1 MSERTYKSHRSI
13 EGIVSLF
20 TNFKNQKTREA
31 EQLKSAL
38 YNVGLLVLLGA
49 FALVILILLPF
60 IRPLAFGVL
69 FGAVLFPAKKK
80 LSNSI
85 NRWIDKIE
93 KNDVP
98 VIIGIASIPFNALEK
113 LGEVIILFIFT
124 HIKIILGGTGS
135 IILLKILHSILPK
148 KLLSYVVDIVLWQ
161 HSLFEYIVSTFNTLL
176 LLLIIISFVISLYL
190 LWNSTTSSF
199 FTIAGQFIWIVIIA
213 YGCSFFGPFQIPVFV
228 TIMIYAF
235 LAMMYDETTYNQLV
249 ARFKN
254 IFRKEANIIQQLEQ
268 EEKGDDEEEVQATST
283 APLVA
288 SNELLQKTKSHL
300 SEMKSK
306 LQLNVPQSDQKSSKK
321 DEEELES
328 NWYFQILFYACA
340 ATILFKHLWIVTFCI
355 IPVIFYSII
364 AICKALGLWNYVEAK
379 LKDPINNIK
388 EWANQRRYALMPI
401 FLPGMIQLNK
411 KVHSMFCT
419 IMKSYVDDISA
430 CVMII
435 FLILSVIFISVFSFA
450 QIYSEAITV
459 VQLTGDLV
467 NRTLAVRPELV
478 DMLPI
483 NMQSM
488 NDVIDN
494 AYQYSRT
501 TIEEHLD
508 SFLNNTDKEQ
518 AIKFKTQILS
528 LWDRLIQRYMDQYNG
543 NEVGP
548 RVTSESVFD
557 TIDEIF
563 TSSGLTFTSIF
574 AWAKNNL
581 SLMKEIGDS
590 VWIVLRTNLTLLFS
604 IITTSFG
611 VLISSG
617 HFMLTILFN
626 SVIFFTTLYYLLQS
640 SKDRYTPIAVNSNS
654 AIQLRILEALESS
667 VSSVLI
673 ATLKLSIFHGLFT
686 FVTHS
691 IFGAHV
697 VYLPAFL
704 AAILA
709 AAPFLETYWCSIPA
723 FLDLWLTQNHFYLGV
738 ALVLIHF
745 IVPPN
750 FNIIIHSEIKG
761 SGHPYLTALS
771 IAGGIYLLGLE
782 GAIIGPLLLCL
793 LIVLFE
799 FTISLTSSS
808 PLNTFTQQTSNEE
821 SASPILLPPK

>member
-1 MSERTYKSHRSI
+1 M
-13 EGIVSLF
+13 
-20 TNFKNQKTREA
+20 
-31 EQLKSAL
+31 
-38 YNVGLLVLLGA
+38 YNVGLLLLLGA

-80 LSNSI
+80 LAKSI
-85 NRWIDKIE
+85 NSWISKIE
-93 KNDVP
+93 KNEVP

-113 LGEVIILFIFT
+113 LGEVIIRFIFT
-124 HIKIILGGTGS
+124 HIKIILGGVIS
-135 IILLKILHSILPK
+135 IIVLKVLHSILPK
-148 KLLSYVVDIVLWQ
+148 KLLSYVVDGVLWQ
-161 HSLFEYIVSTFNTLL
+161 HSLFEYIVSTFNTPL

-190 LWNSTTSSF
+190 LWNSSTSSL
-199 FTIAGQFIWIVIIA
+199 FTVVGQLIWIVIIA

-228 TIMIYAF
+228 TIMVYAF
-235 LAMMYDETTYNQLV
+235 LAMLYDETTYNQLIV
-249 ARFKN
+249 RLRKV
-254 IFRKEANIIQQLEQ
+254 FRKEATIIEQLEQ
-268 EEKGDDEEEVQATST
+268 EEKGEEEEDDIQETTTV
-283 APLVA
+283 PLA
-288 SNELLQKTKSHL
+288 SSKELLQKTKSHL

-340 ATILFKHLWIVTFCI
+340 ATILFKHLWIVTFCV
-355 IPVIFYSII
+355 IPVIFYSVI
-364 AICKALGLWNYVEAK
+364 AICKALGLWNYIEAK
-379 LKDPINNIK
+379 LKDPFNNIK
-388 EWANQRRYALMPI
+388 EWASQRRYALLPI

-411 KVHSMFCT
+411 KVHSMFCS

-430 CVMII
+430 CVMIV

-501 TIEEHLD
+501 SIEEHLD

-518 AIKFKTQILS
+518 AEKFKTQILS
-528 LWDRLIQRYMDQYNG
+528 LWDRIIQRYMDQYAG
-543 NEVGP
+543 NEVIGP
-548 RVTSESVFD
+548 RVSTESVFT

-654 AIQLRILEALESS
+654 AMQLRILEALESS

-723 FLDLWLTQNHFYLGV
+723 FLDLWLTQNHFYLGI

-750 FNIIIHSEIKG
+750 FNVIIHSEIKG
-761 SGHPYLTALS
+761 SGHPYLT
-771 IAGGIYLLGLE
+771 G
-782 GAIIGPLLLCL
+782 
-793 LIVLFE
+793 
-799 FTISLTSSS
+799 
-808 PLNTFTQQTSNEE
+808 
-821 SASPILLPPK
+821 

>member
-1 MSERTYKSHRSI
+1 MSEKTYKSRRSI

-38 YNVGLLVLLGA
+38 YNVGLLLLLGA

-80 LSNSI
+80 LASSI
-85 NRWIDKIE
+85 NKWIDKIE

-98 VIIGIASIPFNALEK
+98 VIISIASIPFNALEK

-148 KLLSYVVDIVLWQ
+148 KILTYVVDIVLWQ

-176 LLLIIISFVISLYL
+176 LLLIIISFIISLYL
-190 LWNSTTSSF
+190 LWNNSTSSL
-199 FTIAGQFIWIVIIA
+199 FTIVGQLLWIVIIA
-213 YGCSFFGPFQIPVFV
+213 YGCSFFGPFQIPAFV
-228 TIMIYAF
+228 TIMVYAF
-235 LAMMYDETTYNQLV
+235 LAMMYDETTYNELV
-249 ARFKN
+249 ARLRK
-254 IFRKEANIIQQLEQ
+254 IFRKEANIIEQLEQ
-268 EEKGDDEEEVQATST
+268 DEKGEEEEEILATST
-283 APLVA
+283 TPLA
-288 SNELLQKTKSHL
+288 NSNELLQKTKSHL

-306 LQLNVPQSDQKSSKK
+306 LQLNVQSDQKSSKK

-340 ATILFKHLWIVTFCI
+340 ATILFKHLWIVAFCV

-364 AICKALGLWNYVEAK
+364 AICKALGLWNYIEAM
-379 LKDPINNIK
+379 LKDPIDKIK
-388 EWANQRRYALMPI
+388 EWVIQRRDALMPI

-411 KVHSMFCT
+411 KVRGMFCRL
-419 IMKSYVDDISA
+419 MKSYVDDISS
-430 CVMII
+430 CVMIV
-435 FLILSVIFISVFSFA
+435 FLILAVIFISVFSFA

-528 LWDRLIQRYMDQYNG
+528 LWDRLIQRYMDQYTG
-543 NEVGP
+543 NEVAGP

-590 VWIVLRTNLTLLFS
+590 IWIVLRTNLTLLFS

-617 HFMLTILFN
+617 HFMLAILFN

-654 AIQLRILEALESS
+654 AMQLRILEALESS

-704 AAILA
+704 AGVLA

-750 FNIIIHSEIKG
+750 FNVIIHSEIKG

-821 SASPILLPPK
+821 SASPM

>member
-1 MSERTYKSHRSI
+1 M
-13 EGIVSLF
+13 
-20 TNFKNQKTREA
+20 
-31 EQLKSAL
+31 
-38 YNVGLLVLLGA
+38 LLLLGA

-69 FGAVLFPAKKK
+69 FGAALFPAKKK
-80 LSNSI
+80 LANSI
-85 NRWIDKIE
+85 NHWIDKIE
-93 KNDVP
+93 NNDVP
-98 VIIGIASIPFNALEK
+98 LVISIASLPFDVLEK
-113 LGEVIILFIFT
+113 LGGVIILFIFA
-124 HIKIILGGTGS
+124 HIKIIFCGAGT

-161 HSLFEYIVSTFNTLL
+161 HSFFEYIVSTFNIPLL
-176 LLLIIISFVISLYL
+176 FLILISFIISLYL
-190 LWNSTTSSF
+190 LWNSSTSST
-199 FTIAGQFIWIVIIA
+199 FTIAGQIIWIIIIA
-213 YGCSFFGPFQIPVFV
+213 YGCSFFGPFQIPAFV
-228 TIMIYAF
+228 TIMVYAF
-235 LAMMYDETTYNQLV
+235 LAMMYDETTYNQIMAKLKKV
-249 ARFKN
+249 
-254 IFRKEANIIQQLEQ
+254 FRKEANNIEQLEQ
-268 EEKGDDEEEVQATST
+268 EKKGDEEEEINAT
-283 APLVA
+283 APLTT
-288 SNELLQKTKSHL
+288 STELLQKTKFHL

-306 LQLNVPQSDQKSSKK
+306 LQLNVPPRSNDQKSSKN
-321 DEEELES
+321 DEELES

-340 ATILFKHLWIVTFCI
+340 ATILFKHLWIVTFCV
-355 IPVIFYSII
+355 IPVIFYSVI
-364 AICKALGLWNYVEAK
+364 AICKALGMWNYVEAK
-379 LKDPINNIK
+379 LKDPIDKVK
-388 EWANQRRYALMPI
+388 EWVNQRRYAILPI

-411 KVHSMFCT
+411 KIHSMFCN

-435 FLILSVIFISVFSFA
+435 FLILSGIFISVFSFA

-467 NRTLAVRPELV
+467 NRTLTVRPELV
-478 DMLPI
+478 DILPI

-488 NDVIDN
+488 NDIIDN
-494 AYQYSRT
+494 AYQYSRS

-528 LWDRLIQRYMDQYNG
+528 LWDRVIQRYMDQYTG
-543 NEVGP
+543 NEVVTA
-548 RVTSESVFD
+548 RVTTESVFD
-557 TIDEIF
+557 AIDEIF
-563 TSSGLTFTSIF
+563 TSSGLTYTSIIE
-574 AWAKNNL
+574 WAKNNL

-617 HFMLTILFN
+617 HFMLTFFFN

-654 AIQLRILEALESS
+654 AMQLRILEALESS

-673 ATLKLSIFHGLFT
+673 ATLKLSVFHGLFT

-709 AAPFLETYWCSIPA
+709 AAPFLETYWCSLLA
-723 FLDLWLTQNHFYLGV
+723 FLDLWLTQNHFYLGF

-745 IVPPN
+745 IIPPN
-750 FNIIIHSEIKG
+750 FNVIIHSEIKG
-761 SGHPYLTALS
+761 SGHPYLT
-771 IAGGIYLLGLE
+771 G
-782 GAIIGPLLLCL
+782 
-793 LIVLFE
+793 
-799 FTISLTSSS
+799 
-808 PLNTFTQQTSNEE
+808 
-821 SASPILLPPK
+821 